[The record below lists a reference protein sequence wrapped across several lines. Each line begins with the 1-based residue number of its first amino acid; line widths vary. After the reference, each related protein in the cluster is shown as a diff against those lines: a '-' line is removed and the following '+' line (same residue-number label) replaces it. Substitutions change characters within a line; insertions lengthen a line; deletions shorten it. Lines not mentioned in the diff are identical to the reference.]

1 MISRNLAAATAALVL
16 TTALTH
22 AANQT
27 ANFTSI
33 TLTNNLPYTVT
44 LDVHDM
50 GAATVP
56 TLQGMAKAQIGDEW
70 IILAGRTNG
79 LHDFTNNGLINFP
92 PALQNRTVW
101 VIDPISQQTWSR
113 DLDDATSGLTNAQ
126 IDSLSTTAP
135 QSAQQA
141 TTLFIIGGYGYDT
154 GLAAFQTYPTLTA
167 LDLPDVISWV
177 KTGTPSLAAAI
188 RQTTDELLR
197 VTGGEL
203 FLLGGRAQLVFGQD
217 FAGGYT
223 PGSNGNYTNQVRT
236 FQIND
241 SPASVSISL
250 PAAEAPR
257 PEYRRR
263 DLNVV
268 PIMQGSAAAGYDTG
282 LVALS
287 GVFTPSFGIWTVP
300 VEITANGATFMANPL
315 NAATFRQGMNSYRSG
330 AISLFSPNLDQT
342 QNILLGGISVQYFD
356 PTTGTI
362 ASDSMIPFINGI
374 TAVIRDGSGTYSQTY
389 LGEFPTIPNPANANA
404 PFLFG
409 AEAEFFPLPGV
420 ADFGNGVLNAD
431 AITAPTTV
439 GFIYG
444 GIIAQQ
450 PNNGATAASNFIF
463 TVTLSPVIVPPTP
476 PAPAPPTINVYGSN
490 KRKTGTASRVV
501 KGNTGGSANAF
512 QWRVNTRS
520 WRTQAVRASGKWDF
534 NARNLRPG
542 KNRVTVRAINALG
555 TPSPTQELIITRN

>member
-1 MISRNLAAATAALVL
+1 MFTRFFPSVAAIFLLSPLLRADD
-16 TTALTH
+16 
-22 AANQT
+22 QT
-27 ANFTSI
+27 ASFTPI
-33 TLTNNLPYTVT
+33 TLGNNLPYTVS
-44 LDVHDM
+44 LAVHDM

-56 TLQGMAKAQIGDEW
+56 TLQGMAKAQIGNEW
-70 IILAGRTNG
+70 IVLAGRTNG

-101 VIDPISQQTWSR
+101 VIDPISKQTWSR
-113 DLDDATSGLTNAQ
+113 DLDDVTSGLTTAQ

-141 TTLFIIGGYGYDT
+141 DKLFFIGGYGYDT
-154 GLAAFQTYPTLTA
+154 DLAAFQTYPTLTA
-167 LDLPDVISWV
+167 LDLPEVISWV
-177 KTGTPSLAAAI
+177 KTGSPSLASAI
-188 RQTTDELLR
+188 RQTTDEFLR

-203 FLLGGRAQLVFGQD
+203 FLLGGRAQLVFGQN

-223 PGSNGNYTNQVRT
+223 PGTNGAYTNQVRT

-241 SPASVSISL
+241 TTSSVSISL

-263 DLNVV
+263 DLNVL
-268 PIMQGSAAAGYDTG
+268 PIMQGTAATGYDTG

-300 VEITANGATFMANPL
+300 VEITANGATYMENPL
-315 NAATFRQGMNSYRSG
+315 DATTFRQGMNSYRSSS
-330 AISLFSPNLDQT
+330 ISLFSPTLGQT
-342 QNILLGGISVQYFD
+342 QNLLLGGISVQYFD
-356 PTTGTI
+356 PSTGSI
-362 ASDSMIPFINGI
+362 ATDHQIPFINGI
-374 TAVIRDGSGTYSQTY
+374 SAVLRNGNGAYSQTY
-389 LGEFPTIPNPANANA
+389 LGEFPSIPNPSNGNA

-431 AITAPTTV
+431 AITVPTTV

-444 GIIAQQ
+444 GIVAEK
-450 PNNGATAASNFIF
+450 PNNGPTAASNFIF
-463 TVTLSPVIVPPTP
+463 TVTLSPVIIPPTP
-476 PAPAPPTINVYGSN
+476 PAPAPPTLNVYGSR

-501 KGNTGGSANAF
+501 KGNTGGSANAI
-512 QWRVNTRS
+512 QWRVNSRS
-520 WRTQAVRASGKWDF
+520 WRTQSVRFSGKWDF
-534 NARNLRPG
+534 NARNLREG
-542 KNRVTVRAINALG
+542 KNRVIVRAINAFG
-555 TPSPTQELIITRN
+555 TPSASETLIITRN